1 LLTKLVLQRESF
13 GYKNT
18 KVLKDI
24 SLSIKKGE
32 KVALLGKSGSGK
44 STLLKKLYELD
55 SEEISYIPQELGL
68 VENLSVFHNIYI
80 SNLDKNSTIYNIRNL
95 LRPAQKEIDII
106 LPILKNLHI
115 GELIFKK
122 NGELSGGQKQR
133 TAIARAVQQNRKILL
148 ADEPISALDEFITKK
163 ALAVI
168 FERFETIVCALH
180 NVDIALESFD
190 RVIGI
195 KNGKIILDRQCKEI
209 SQSDTKELYNV
220 CDEYL

>member
-1 LLTKLVLQRESF
+1 MTKLVLQRESF

>member
-1 LLTKLVLQRESF
+1 LTKLILQRESF
-13 GYKNT
+13 GYKNA
-18 KVLKDI
+18 KVLEDI
-24 SLSIKKGE
+24 SLSIQKGE

-44 STLLKKLYELD
+44 STLLKKLYELN
-55 SEEISYIPQELGL
+55 SENISYIPQELGL

-80 SNLDKNSTIYNIRNL
+80 SSLDKNSTIYNIRNL
-95 LRPAQKEIDII
+95 LKPAQKEIDII
-106 LPILKNLHI
+106 LPILKNLHM

-122 NGELSGGQKQR
+122 SGELSGGQKQR
-133 TAIARAVQQNRKILL
+133 TAIARAMLQNRKILL

-168 FERFETIVCALH
+168 FEQFETIVCALH
-180 NVDIALESFD
+180 NVDIALEYFD

-195 KNGKIILDRQCKEI
+195 KDGKIVLDAKCKKI
-209 SQSDTKELYNV
+209 SQSDTKELYSV